1 MPFTCHCY
9 ILDNPTEYIDALG
22 SSQTGERDGERET
35 AGRSSDNSGHTVV
48 RSGLVGRAAVVAE
61 GITWAAARCTRARR
75 LRRLVAFE
83 RALLLRLQNAN
94 PPLVPACVHVAWT
107 CCMCMLYI
115 YMHTGSEPAQPPLV
129 SACAHVYACGAHAAR
144 MPCTCRAGMPR
155 ARAGVR
161 TGARAWGQARTQA
174 RAGAAWGLRPGLRLR
189 LALWLGLGLG
199 LGLGVRA
206 GRTRR
211 TGTAILKLY

>member
-115 YMHTGSEPAQPPLV
+115 YICTQAVNPHSRLWYLHVHMYMHAV
-129 SACAHVYACGAHAAR
+129 H
-144 MPCTCRAGMPR
+144 MPR
-155 ARAGVR
+155 ACRAHAV
-161 TGARAWGQARTQA
+161 QACPGLGLGFGLGLQLGGRL
-174 RAGAAWGLRPGLRLR
+174 GLRPGLGPRG
-189 LALWLGLGLG
+189 AC
-199 LGLGVRA
+199 
-206 GRTRR
+206 GR
-211 TGTAILKLY
+211 GCGCG